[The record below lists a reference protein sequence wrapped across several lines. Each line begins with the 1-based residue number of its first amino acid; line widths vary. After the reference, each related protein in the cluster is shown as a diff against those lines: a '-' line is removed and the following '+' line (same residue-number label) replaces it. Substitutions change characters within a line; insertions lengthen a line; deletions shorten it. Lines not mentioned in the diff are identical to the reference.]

1 MDNNQIMSCQEE
13 YISRIKHELL
23 GFFTTDQVCRIVESL
38 LLVCSDYRIEKHS
51 TSIVSYQP
59 ECISEA
65 QFVVQNFLV
74 AKSVEGFSP
83 RSIAY
88 YHQILKQF
96 FASTTTQFPNQSLKC
111 ISSDVVR
118 WYLAMRSVL
127 GKVSKV
133 TLNNERRVLSSFFS
147 WASSEGYVQVNPML
161 KIKSIRVDKRVK
173 EPFTDD
179 DMEAIR
185 GSVRNNFEHAL
196 VELLYSTGIRCSE
209 LVQIRIR
216 DIDFQ
221 NMQMK
226 VLGKGGK
233 ERFVYLNAKA
243 KRAVL
248 AHMSHG
254 HVDCYLF
261 PASRSSN
268 HISTSYVRQVLH
280 DIGKRAGVSDVHP
293 HRFRRTTASMALSRG
308 MPIDQVQKLLGHSN
322 IETTTLYAI
331 TDVENVKSSHK
342 KYLN

>member
-1 MDNNQIMSCQEE
+1 MSCQEE

-173 EPFTDD
+173 LSL
-179 DMEAIR
+179 I
-185 GSVRNNFEHAL
+185 
-196 VELLYSTGIRCSE
+196 
-209 LVQIRIR
+209 
-216 DIDFQ
+216 
-221 NMQMK
+221 
-226 VLGKGGK
+226 
-233 ERFVYLNAKA
+233 
-243 KRAVL
+243 
-248 AHMSHG
+248 
-254 HVDCYLF
+254 
-261 PASRSSN
+261 
-268 HISTSYVRQVLH
+268 HI
-280 DIGKRAGVSDVHP
+280 
-293 HRFRRTTASMALSRG
+293 
-308 MPIDQVQKLLGHSN
+308 
-322 IETTTLYAI
+322 
-331 TDVENVKSSHK
+331 
-342 KYLN
+342 

>member
-221 NMQMK
+221 KMQMK
-226 VLGKGGK
+226 DLGKGGK
-233 ERFVYLNAKA
+233 ER
-243 KRAVL
+243 
-248 AHMSHG
+248 
-254 HVDCYLF
+254 
-261 PASRSSN
+261 
-268 HISTSYVRQVLH
+268 
-280 DIGKRAGVSDVHP
+280 
-293 HRFRRTTASMALSRG
+293 
-308 MPIDQVQKLLGHSN
+308 
-322 IETTTLYAI
+322 
-331 TDVENVKSSHK
+331 
-342 KYLN
+342 